1 MYSASLY
8 TPYKI
13 LTNDLGLLY
22 IFKRKKPMNLFVK
35 LTDGL
40 SKMQS
45 IKPEGVTQQMS
56 RNRVIVGMVLL
67 PMLNPLQLP

>member
-1 MYSASLY
+1 
-8 TPYKI
+8 
-13 LTNDLGLLY
+13 
-22 IFKRKKPMNLFVK
+22 MNLLVK

>member
-1 MYSASLY
+1 MYAALLY
-8 TPYKI
+8 TPYKV

-22 IFKRKKPMNLFVK
+22 IFKRKKHMNLLVR

-45 IKPEGVTQQMS
+45 IKPEGITQQMS
-56 RNRVIVGMVLL
+56 RNGVIVGMVLL